1 MCVCEFACMR
11 DCVEC
16 LFVRMWLR
24 ASLINYVNTIETG
37 QSNSWQ
43 DIIKKG
49 YGCIFS
55 SARTNFLYTC
65 QFRSSRTSFQLKW
78 PIHASHRA
86 RLGDMKFKLSC
97 FY

>member
-49 YGCIFS
+49 YGCIFPLLEQIFCTPAS
-55 SARTNFLYTC
+55 SAPVERVF
-65 QFRSSRTSFQLKW
+65 S
-78 PIHASHRA
+78 
-86 RLGDMKFKLSC
+86 
-97 FY
+97 